1 MKKFGSGLVN
11 VDLDDLAVIL
21 CLSILATA
29 FVGAVYFMITGDV

>member
-1 MKKFGSGLVN
+1 MKEFGSGLVN
-11 VDLDDLAVIL
+11 VDLDDLTVII